1 LQACSSHWLRQLNV
15 LQLQQDS
22 NAVHETSR
30 ALEMLVDRVVNY
42 VSLEMDD
49 ARMANCACVTMNV
62 GTLAFI

>member
-1 LQACSSHWLRQLNV
+1 

-22 NAVHETSR
+22 NAVHETSQT
-30 ALEMLVDRVVNY
+30 LEMLVDLVEKY

-49 ARMANCACVTMNV
+49 AKVANCACVTMNV

>member
-1 LQACSSHWLRQLNV
+1 

-22 NAVHETSR
+22 NAVHGTSR
-30 ALEMLVDRVVNY
+30 TLEMLVDRVENH

-62 GTLAFI
+62 GALAFT